1 MTGAGRKARDW
12 LPVIVAAAF
21 FAGALAT
28 QAISHPGEGDLLH
41 SGHNDR
47 MNGTL
52 TAKNFKFKPAKTF
65 KYTVPAAAFFGEA
78 GDAAGH
84 SGYTGA
90 VGVAPGQSAIAPVQL
105 PIGARITKLE
115 WFLVDAEDVGL
126 SLQANAM
133 TGVGDNVDIVEM
145 GGSCSGDPCKV
156 VSTDI
161 GDPSV
166 VKASRH
172 YGLQIFGGSEFSTTY
187 KVVITYTLNRPT
199 P

>member
-1 MTGAGRKARDW
+1 MSGAGRKARDW

-47 MNGTL
+47 LNGTL
-52 TAKNFKFKPAKTF
+52 TAKNFKFKPARTF

-84 SGYTGA
+84 GGYTG
-90 VGVAPGQSAIAPVQL
+90 VVQISPGKKAIAPVQL
-105 PIGARITKLE
+105 PVGAHITKIE
-115 WFLVDAEDVGL
+115 WYLLFGDDVSLFLQENV
-126 SLQANAM
+126 M
-133 TGVGDNVDIVEM
+133 TGVGDHSEMVDLA
-145 GGSCSGDPCKV
+145 GTSCSGDPCKV
-156 VSTDI
+156 ETTDI
-161 GDPSV
+161 DPAV
-166 VKASRH
+166 IKASSH
-172 YGLQIFGGSEFSTTY
+172 YGLLLQGESESSTTY
-187 KVVITYTLNRPT
+187 KVVITYTLNRPS

>member
-1 MTGAGRKARDW
+1 MTGAGRRVRDW

-84 SGYTGA
+84 SGYSGA
-90 VGVAPGQSAIAPVQL
+90 VGVAPAQLAIAPVQL
-105 PIGARITKLE
+105 PVGARITKVE
-115 WFLVDAEDVGL
+115 WFLNFGDDV
-126 SLQANAM
+126 SLFLQENVM
-133 TGVGDNVDIVEM
+133 TGVGDHANMVDLA
-145 GGSCSGDPCKV
+145 GTSCSGDPCKV
-156 VSTDI
+156 VTTDI
-161 GDPSV
+161 DPSV
-166 VKASRH
+166 IKASRH
-172 YGLQIFGGSEFSTTY
+172 YGLVLQGESEFSTTY